1 MKPMVHLCYAGMSG
15 STTAALS
22 IAAGSATPS
31 RHAYILYGAC
41 ELRPDYGKALDAL
54 GCEWHYVHKPPG
66 PRLGAYRRVAQ
77 AITKMS
83 AGALLLHGQ
92 RALPL
97 AMLLGTLAPAVP
109 RVAVHHGS
117 RLLASWA
124 GRRVCI
130 RFAKRA
136 HLSVAVSQS
145 MAENMRAHSRVVAAC
160 SPLAVIP
167 NGIDIDYWAADPPD
181 HAATGP
187 CRLAMMATLTADKD
201 HPTLLKA
208 LGYLRRQG
216 RDVVCE
222 MIGAGPRRDR
232 LQRYAQR
239 LGLGRT
245 VRFVGD
251 LTQDTVRH
259 LLHEADICC
268 HATLRESFGLSVAEA
283 MAASRPIVATDVPG
297 VAELVDHGRTGLL
310 TPVGDARAMA
320 GAIGRLMDEPDLAP
334 RLGAAARLE
343 AATRCTQERMAGDYE
358 RVIDDLLDQCPQA

>member
-1 MKPMVHLCYAGMSG
+1 MVHLCYAGMSG

-22 IAAGSATPS
+22 IAAGSAAPS

-41 ELRPDYGKALDAL
+41 ELRPDYGKTLDTL

-66 PRLGAYRRVAQ
+66 PSLRAYRRVAQ
-77 AITKMS
+77 AIAETS

-136 HLSVAVSQS
+136 NLSIAVSQS
-145 MAENMRAHSRVVAAC
+145 MAENMRTHPRVVAAC
-160 SPLAVIP
+160 NPLEVIP
-167 NGIDIDYWAADPPD
+167 NGIDTAYWAADPPD
-181 HAATGP
+181 RPVAGP
-187 CRLAMMATLTADKD
+187 CRLLMMATLTADKD
-201 HPTLLKA
+201 HRTLLRA
-208 LGYLRRQG
+208 LGYLRRRG

-222 MIGAGPRRDR
+222 MIGAGPQRVR

-251 LTQDTVRH
+251 VTQDTVRR

-283 MAASRPIVATDVPG
+283 MAASRPIAATDVPG
-297 VAELVDHGRTGLL
+297 VAELIDHDRTGLL
-310 TPVGDARAMA
+310 TPLGDARAMA
-320 GAIGRLMDEPDLAP
+320 GAIGRLMDEPDLAS
-334 RLGAAARLE
+334 RLGAAARAD
-343 AATRCTQERMAGDYE
+343 AAERCTQQRMAEHYE
-358 RVIDDLLDQCPQA
+358 RVIDDLLAQRSQA